1 MKAATLLIMQVKIYS
16 GMILWLIQCCSEQ
29 GVLLLLVSV
38 FLFTLYWLSLGKERA
53 IQHKLIQQADIE
65 LKNRILYQNK
75 QHGRY
80 IQ

>member
-1 MKAATLLIMQVKIYS
+1 MLATIYP
-16 GMILWLIQCCSEQ
+16 GMILWLIQCFIEK

-53 IQHKLIQQADIE
+53 IQHKLIQQADVE

-75 QHGRY
+75 
-80 IQ
+80 